1 MAECI
6 GNTQDLL
13 KTILADE
20 VKAASKVKMFLSEP
34 GKREEFLPL
43 KEEILKEC
51 HQTFCACFHAFFPTG
66 TLKWHC
72 LCDLLIQLEPV
83 WSCIVTINRVK
94 NGYRYLTFKFIAFKL
109 IAFW

>member
-1 MAECI
+1 MLSIIFLASSQKAITETMKLAECI

-20 VKAASKVKMFLSEP
+20 VKAASNVKMFLTEP

-66 TLKWHC
+66 NLKWHC

-83 WSCIVTINRVK
+83 SLFMYT
-94 NGYRYLTFKFIAFKL
+94 
-109 IAFW
+109 